1 MKKLENFLITG
12 ILGEQVGMG
21 GGLAGTSGGQ
31 LMPPELLQTPQ
42 NATNQIKDEDLSASN
57 WNWRNHTREE
67 NIEQGRKVQKQRDM
81 RGRVID
87 PTVRPDA
94 DGLRTRPKSANYY
107 STKDRI
113 SGGPSA
119 HAAAARNK
127 ANTNLE
133 QGKELDANDL
143 FYLQYQREFS
153 PGDIA
158 NMHKQAGGSQ
168 QSYALP
174 KAKSTDPNA
183 DPTLFDVS
191 DKKISPAYWVTYQDF
206 EKATGE
212 RYDARN
218 PKHRQTFFDLNSSG
232 ESTVAPTAGVGQGP
246 AYDSMAYH
254 TMRRRP
260 KNVPQFG
267 TPGARY
273 DRLDDGELA
282 ATTPQSRARAQS
294 AADAEEDRK
303 KMEAGIAQRDAEI
316 RTQAEKTVGGELAM
330 DYFKKWADRD
340 TEELNK
346 QKSARQNYIDQIGDS
361 LDNDG
366 SRRIVD
372 VDPSVKRPGDTQWDT
387 QEKTPSMS
395 WDEME
400 KEINREGP
408 GSAVGDAQNALVNA
422 AGKLVSDKAKDV
434 SDFLKKNL
442 MTFNPYPKEERGA
455 DPDIQRGQFP
465 IYPEGQDDSSYE
477 EPQKPQEVN
486 VGPAKYTP
494 GTYVVPESDVW
505 NNMSPEEQLAMTQAA
520 LQRGE
525 SHKFF
530 GGREA
535 KKGGFLGI
543 GGERTFRF
551 SEDNSGQT
559 PEETARLNRQA
570 KMLNALLDQ
579 NDAGAKAD
587 QAETKQGPKSES
599 GQAIDSAR
607 QLARMYASRLQGGDA
622 TGRRY
627 SKAPTV
633 DLKSE
638 TPAGT
643 QQYLDQ
649 FRKNIGKPVVNQ
661 EWPGKRKYSPIPLK
675 NQKSNITSESPN
687 RGDDL
692 ATTASQGNARQVQN
706 LDQNALDSMFVRLYG
721 NEMFHT
727 LPAQQRNLM
736 LMQVGRGRR

>member
-12 ILGEQVGMG
+12 ILGEQVGSMG

-31 LMPPELLQTPQ
+31 FMPPELLQTPQ
-42 NATNQIKDEDLSASN
+42 VATNDEKPEAN
-57 WNWRNHTREE
+57 WNWRAHTREE
-67 NIEQGRKVQKQRDM
+67 NIEQGRKVQKERDM
-81 RGRVID
+81 QGRVAD
-87 PTVRPDA
+87 PTRV
-94 DGLRTRPKSANYY
+94 GRTRPKPAEYY

-119 HAAAARNK
+119 HAAAARIK
-127 ANTNLE
+127 AETNLE

-143 FYLQYQREFS
+143 FNLQYMRGFS
-153 PGDIA
+153 PEDIA
-158 NMHKQAGGSQ
+158 SRHKQSGGSQ
-168 QSYALP
+168 QSYTLP
-174 KAKSTDPNA
+174 KATSTDPNA
-183 DPTLFDVS
+183 DPSLFDVS
-191 DKKISPAYWVTYQDF
+191 DKRISPTYWVTHKDF

-212 RYDARN
+212 RYDPRN
-218 PKHRQTFFDLNSSG
+218 AKHRQLFFDLNASG

-246 AYDSMAYH
+246 AYDSLAYH

-260 KNVPQFG
+260 KEVPQFG
-267 TPGARY
+267 TPQARY
-273 DRLDDGELA
+273 DVVDGQIA
-282 ATTPQSRARAQS
+282 STTPQSRAKAQRDADD
-294 AADAEEDRK
+294 AAAKKRIDAE
-303 KMEAGIAQRDAEI
+303 MAQRDAEI
-316 RTQAEKTVGGELAM
+316 KAQAEKTVGGELAL

-340 TEELNK
+340 TEALNQ

-361 LDNDG
+361 LDSDG
-366 SRRIVD
+366 SRTIVEPGREERGLGID
-372 VDPSVKRPGDTQWDT
+372 VEHGQFPIYPEGQEDSSYVKP
-387 QEKTPSMS
+387 
-395 WDEME
+395 
-400 KEINREGP
+400 REGP

-579 NDAGAKAD
+579 NDAGAKAN

-599 GQAIDSAR
+599 GQAIDSAK
-607 QLARMYASRLQGGDA
+607 QLARMYAGRLQGGDA
-622 TGRRY
+622 AGRRY

-638 TPAGT
+638 VPAGT

-649 FRKNIGKPVVNQ
+649 FRKNIGQPIVNQ
-661 EWPGKRKYSPIPLK
+661 EWPGTRKYSPNPFK
-675 NQKSNITSESPN
+675 NQKSNITSESPK
-687 RGDDL
+687 RGDDSS
-692 ATTASQGNARQVQN
+692 SQGNARQVQN

-727 LPAQQRNLM
+727 LSAQQRNLM
-736 LMQVGRGRR
+736 LMQAGRGRR

>member
-12 ILGEQVGMG
+12 IIIEDSGFDDVVSTGSG
-21 GGLAGTSGGQ
+21 STGSNYNPPAPAPAKSTPSTSSA
-31 LMPPELLQTPQ
+31 PA
-42 NATNQIKDEDLSASN
+42 NNEDLPEPN

-67 NIEQGRKVQKQRDM
+67 NIEQGRKVQKQRDTLT
-81 RGRVID
+81 D
-87 PTVRPDA
+87 E
-94 DGLRTRPKSANYY
+94 K
-107 STKDRI
+107 KDRYRQLANQGI
-113 SGGPSA
+113 RGGKQFFSNGPQFDL
-119 HAAAARNK
+119 
-127 ANTNLE
+127 NTE
-133 QGKELDANDL
+133 QGKAEKVAYDNAQDLMSAIQRNAGAGEKEFFAQQARDANAEANK
-143 FYLQYQREFS
+143 LQKS
-153 PGDIA
+153 
-158 NMHKQAGGSQ
+158 SQ
-168 QSYALP
+168 
-174 KAKSTDPNA
+174 
-183 DPTLFDVS
+183 
-191 DKKISPAYWVTYQDF
+191 KISPVYWVTHGDF
-206 EKATGE
+206 ERATGHK
-212 RYDARN
+212 YDARSAED
-218 PKHRQTFFDLNSSG
+218 RRLFFDLNASG
-232 ESTVAPTAGVGQGP
+232 KSNVSPTAGVGQGP
-246 AYDSMAYH
+246 AYDTTGWHS
-254 TMRRRP
+254 RSRP
-260 KNVPQFG
+260 DNVPQFG
-267 TPGARY
+267 TPEARY
-273 DRLDDGELA
+273 DVVDGQIA
-282 ATTPQSRARAQS
+282 NTTPQSRARAQR

-316 RTQAEKTVGGELAM
+316 KAQAEKTVGGELAM

-486 VGPAKYTP
+486 IGPAKYTSP
-494 GTYVVPESDVW
+494 TYVVPESDVW
-505 NNMSPEEQLAMTQAA
+505 NNMSSEEQLAMTLAA
-520 LQRGE
+520 LRRGE

-579 NDAGAKAD
+579 NDAGVKAD

-599 GQAIDSAR
+599 GQAIDSAK
-607 QLARMYASRLQGGDA
+607 QLARMYAGRLQGGDA

-638 TPAGT
+638 IPAGT

-692 ATTASQGNARQVQN
+692 ATTASQGTTRQVQN

>member
-21 GGLAGTSGGQ
+21 GDLAGTSGGQ
-31 LMPPELLQTPQ
+31 LMPPEMLKRPE
-42 NATNQIKDEDLSASN
+42 TNTDKDKPEPN
-57 WNWRNHTREE
+57 WNWRNYTREE
-67 NIEQGRKVQKQRDM
+67 NIEQGRKVQKERDM
-81 RGRVID
+81 QGRVAD
-87 PTVRPDA
+87 PTRV
-94 DGLRTRPKSANYY
+94 GRTRPNPADYY
-107 STKDRI
+107 STKDGI
-113 SGGPSA
+113 SGSPSA
-119 HAAAARNK
+119 HAAAARDK

-143 FYLQYQREFS
+143 FYLQYQHDGKFS

-158 NMHKQAGGSQ
+158 RMHKQAGGSQ
-168 QSYALP
+168 QSYDLP
-174 KAKSTDPNA
+174 KASSTDPNA
-183 DPTLFDVS
+183 DPSLFDVS
-191 DKKISPAYWVTYQDF
+191 DKKISPAYWVTHKDF

-218 PKHRQTFFDLNSSG
+218 AKHRQLFFDLNSSG

-246 AYDSMAYH
+246 AYDSLAYH

-260 KNVPQFG
+260 KEVPQFG

-273 DRLDDGELA
+273 DRLDDGGIA
-282 ATTPQSRARAQS
+282 NTTPQSRARAQR

-316 RTQAEKTVGGELAM
+316 KAEAEKTVGGELAL

-340 TEELNK
+340 TKALNQ

-366 SRRIVD
+366 SRTIVE
-372 VDPSVKRPGDTQWDT
+372 PG
-387 QEKTPSMS
+387 
-395 WDEME
+395 
-400 KEINREGP
+400 R
-408 GSAVGDAQNALVNA
+408 
-422 AGKLVSDKAKDV
+422 
-434 SDFLKKNL
+434 
-442 MTFNPYPKEERGA
+442 EERGLGI
-455 DPDIQRGQFP
+455 DVEHGQHP

-559 PEETARLNRQA
+559 PEETARLNRHA

-599 GQAIDSAR
+599 GQAIDSAK
-607 QLARMYASRLQGGDA
+607 QLARMYAGRLQGGDA

-633 DLKSE
+633 DLKSKV
-638 TPAGT
+638 PAGT

-649 FRKNIGKPVVNQ
+649 FIKNIGQPVVRQ
-661 EWPGKRKYSPIPLK
+661 EWPGGRKYSPNPFK

-687 RGDDL
+687 RGDDM
-692 ATTASQGNARQVQN
+692 ASSPSQGNARQIQN

>member
-12 ILGEQVGMG
+12 ILSEQVGMG

-31 LMPPELLQTPQ
+31 LIPPELLRNPQ
-42 NATNQIKDEDLSASN
+42 KAPENEDLPAPN
-57 WNWRNHTREE
+57 WNWRNHTPEE

-81 RGRVID
+81 QGRVAD
-87 PTVRPDA
+87 PTRV
-94 DGLRTRPKSANYY
+94 GRTRPKPANYY

-119 HAAAARNK
+119 HAAAARDK

-153 PGDIA
+153 PEDIA
-158 NMHKQAGGSQ
+158 HMHKQAGGSQ

-246 AYDSMAYH
+246 AYGSMEYN

-282 ATTPQSRARAQS
+282 ATTPQSRARAQR

-316 RTQAEKTVGGELAM
+316 KSQAE
-330 DYFKKWADRD
+330 
-340 TEELNK
+340 
-346 QKSARQNYIDQIGDS
+346 KSARQNYIDQIGDS

-372 VDPSVKRPGDTQWDT
+372 VDPSVKRPGDTQYDT
-387 QEKTPSMS
+387 QEKTPPMS

-408 GSAVGDAQNALVNA
+408 GRAVGDAQNALVNA
-422 AGKLVSDKAKDV
+422 AGKLVSNKAKDV

-477 EPQKPQEVN
+477 EPKQPQEVN

-494 GTYVVPESDVW
+494 GTYVVPESEVW

-579 NDAGAKAD
+579 KDAGAKAD

-607 QLARMYASRLQGGDA
+607 QLAQMYASRLQGGDA

-638 TPAGT
+638 IPAGT
-643 QQYLDQ
+643 QQYLNQ
-649 FRKNIGKPVVNQ
+649 FRKNIGIPVVNQ
-661 EWPGKRKYSPIPLK
+661 EWPGRRKYSPNPFK
-675 NQKSNITSESPN
+675 NKNSLLYSDSP
-687 RGDDL
+687 
-692 ATTASQGNARQVQN
+692 TEGNADGATVSPESTTKQVRN
-706 LDQNALDSMFVRLYG
+706 LDQNKLDSMFIRLYG
-721 NEMFHT
+721 NEMFRT

-736 LMQVGRGRR
+736 LMQGGRGRR

>member
-31 LMPPELLQTPQ
+31 LMPPELLQNPQ
-42 NATNQIKDEDLSASN
+42 KAPENEDLPASN

-81 RGRVID
+81 QGRVAD
-87 PTVRPDA
+87 PTMV
-94 DGLRTRPKSANYY
+94 GRTRPKPANYY

-113 SGGPSA
+113 RSGGPSWL
-119 HAAAARNK
+119 HAGDARAK
-127 ANTNLE
+127 AQTNLM

-143 FYLQYQREFS
+143 FYLQYQHERKFS
-153 PGDIA
+153 PEDIA
-158 NMHKQAGGSQ
+158 IMHKEAGGSQ

-246 AYDSMAYH
+246 AYGSMEYN

-260 KNVPQFG
+260 KNVPKFG

-282 ATTPQSRARAQS
+282 ATTPQSRARAQR

-316 RTQAEKTVGGELAM
+316 KAQAEKTVGGELAM

-372 VDPSVKRPGDTQWDT
+372 VNPSVKRPGDTEWDMDS
-387 QEKTPSMS
+387 KTPSMT
-395 WDEME
+395 WDEIE
-400 KEINREGP
+400 QEPKSERKREGP

-442 MTFNPYPKEERGA
+442 MTFNPYPE
-455 DPDIQRGQFP
+455 Q
-465 IYPEGQDDSSYE
+465 
-477 EPQKPQEVN
+477 PQEIN
-486 VGPAKYTP
+486 VGSAKYTAP
-494 GTYVVPESDVW
+494 TYVVPESEAW
-505 NNMSPEEQLAMTQAA
+505 NNMSPEEQYAMTITA
-520 LQRGE
+520 LRRE
-525 SHKFF
+525 EAHKFF

-535 KKGGFLGI
+535 KKGGFLGF
-543 GGERTFRF
+543 GGERTIRF

-570 KMLNALLDQ
+570 KMLNKLLDGRKDRV
-579 NDAGAKAD
+579 DAEEAEADKAWDEAFPAASAGGDNPVVSAAVKTGAGMGVLPVASKGFKKSNLPFNVADVITRLSKNKKFSTKAD
-587 QAETKQGPKSES
+587 IPKADIPSDFEDAMEKWRESNAPEKQYDQPLKFVVPGQGFDPETGSVGGMDSEEYQERTKRFS
-599 GQAIDSAR
+599 TRNELSQAIR
-607 QLARMYASRLQGGDA
+607 NEFLKI
-622 TGRRY
+622 TGR
-627 SKAPTV
+627 
-633 DLKSE
+633 
-638 TPAGT
+638 TPKEESQADSNL
-643 QQYLDQ
+643 LDIIN
-649 FRKNIGKPVVNQ
+649 RR
-661 EWPGKRKYSPIPLK
+661 ERMKRGLS
-675 NQKSNITSESPN
+675 
-687 RGDDL
+687 
-692 ATTASQGNARQVQN
+692 
-706 LDQNALDSMFVRLYG
+706 LDFDNVR
-721 NEMFHT
+721 
-727 LPAQQRNLM
+727 
-736 LMQVGRGRR
+736 

>member
-12 ILGEQVGMG
+12 ILGEQVGSMG

-31 LMPPELLQTPQ
+31 FMPPELLQTPQ
-42 NATNQIKDEDLSASN
+42 VATNDEKPEAN
-57 WNWRNHTREE
+57 WNWRAHTREE
-67 NIEQGRKVQKQRDM
+67 NIEQGRKVQKERDM
-81 RGRVID
+81 QGRVAD
-87 PTVRPDA
+87 PTRV
-94 DGLRTRPKSANYY
+94 GRTRPKPAEYY

-119 HAAAARNK
+119 HAAAARDK

-158 NMHKQAGGSQ
+158 HMHKQAGALE
-168 QSYALP
+168 QSYTLP
-174 KAKSTDPNA
+174 KASSTDPNA
-183 DPTLFDVS
+183 DPSLFDVS
-191 DKKISPAYWVTYQDF
+191 DKKISPAYWVTYKDF

-218 PKHRQTFFDLNSSG
+218 AKHRQLFFDLNSSG

-246 AYDSMAYH
+246 AYDSLAYH

-260 KNVPQFG
+260 KEVPQFG
-267 TPGARY
+267 TPQARY
-273 DRLDDGELA
+273 DVVDGQIA
-282 ATTPQSRARAQS
+282 STTPQSRAKAQRDADD
-294 AADAEEDRK
+294 AAAKKRIDAE
-303 KMEAGIAQRDAEI
+303 MAQRDAEI
-316 RTQAEKTVGGELAM
+316 KAQAEKTVGGELAL

-340 TEELNK
+340 TEALNQ

-366 SRRIVD
+366 SRTIVD
-372 VDPSVKRPGDTQWDT
+372 VDPGVKRPGDTQYDT
-387 QEKTPSMS
+387 QEKTPPMG
-395 WDEME
+395 WDEIE
-400 KEINREGP
+400 QETKGERKREGP

-442 MTFNPYPKEERGA
+442 MTFNPYPKDERGA

-486 VGPAKYTP
+486 IGPAKYTP
-494 GTYVVPESDVW
+494 VTYVVPESDVW
-505 NNMSPEEQLAMTQAA
+505 NNMSPEEQLAMTLAA
-520 LQRGE
+520 LRRGE

-535 KKGGFLGI
+535 KKGGFLGF
-543 GGERTFRF
+543 GGERTARF

-559 PEETARLNRQA
+559 PEETARLNRHA
-570 KMLNALLDQ
+570 KMLNKLLD
-579 NDAGAKAD
+579 DADAAAEAD
-587 QAETKQGPKSES
+587 MAETAKGPKSES
-599 GQAIDSAR
+599 GQAIDSAK
-607 QLARMYASRLQGGDA
+607 QLARMYAGRLQGGDA

-638 TPAGT
+638 IPAGT

-649 FRKNIGKPVVNQ
+649 FRKNIGQPVVNQ
-661 EWPGKRKYSPIPLK
+661 EWPGTRKYSPNPFK
-675 NQKSNITSESPN
+675 NQKSNITSESPK
-687 RGDDL
+687 RGDD
-692 ATTASQGNARQVQN
+692 TAASTSQGNARQTQN

-727 LPAQQRNLM
+727 LSAQQRNLM
-736 LMQVGRGRR
+736 LMQAGRGRR

>member
-31 LMPPELLQTPQ
+31 LMPPELLQNPQ
-42 NATNQIKDEDLSASN
+42 KAPENEDLPASN

-81 RGRVID
+81 QGRVAD
-87 PTVRPDA
+87 PTKV
-94 DGLRTRPKSANYY
+94 GRTRPKPANYY

-119 HAAAARNK
+119 HAAAARDK

-158 NMHKQAGGSQ
+158 HMHKQAGGSQ

-246 AYDSMAYH
+246 AYGSMEYN

-282 ATTPQSRARAQS
+282 ATTPQSRARAQR

-316 RTQAEKTVGGELAM
+316 KAQAEKTVGGELAM

-372 VDPSVKRPGDTQWDT
+372 VDPSVKRPGDIQYDMDS
-387 QEKTPSMS
+387 KTPSMT
-395 WDEME
+395 WDEIE
-400 KEINREGP
+400 QETKGERKREGP
-408 GSAVGDAQNALVNA
+408 GRAVGDAQNALVNA

-434 SDFLKKNL
+434 SDLLKKNL
-442 MTFNPYPKEERGA
+442 MTFNPYPE
-455 DPDIQRGQFP
+455 Q
-465 IYPEGQDDSSYE
+465 S
-477 EPQKPQEVN
+477 QEVN
-486 VGPAKYTP
+486 FGPAKYTP

-579 NDAGAKAD
+579 NDAGAKVD

-627 SKAPTV
+627 SKAPTI

-687 RGDDL
+687 RGNDL
-692 ATTASQGNARQVQN
+692 ATTASQGTTRQVQN

-727 LPAQQRNLM
+727 LPAQERNLM
-736 LMQVGRGRR
+736 LMQGGRGRR